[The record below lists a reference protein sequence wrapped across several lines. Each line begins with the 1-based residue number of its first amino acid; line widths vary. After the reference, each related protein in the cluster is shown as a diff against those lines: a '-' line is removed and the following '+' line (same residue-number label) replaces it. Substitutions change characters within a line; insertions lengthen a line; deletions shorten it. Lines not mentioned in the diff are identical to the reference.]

1 MRKGNTKM
9 SAYICFYFKTKND
22 TFISLDDFSRST
34 KMYAAC
40 QAAHAPWEQL
50 DAFTKERREEVSR
63 NLLDLKDEAR
73 ERIAELNT
81 ELKDPTVFEGLSLD
95 DRMALRND
103 LKSEIKEWEAD
114 ISEIDYALDFVQLIG
129 GMHEDEDYSRE
140 NQLYF
145 GFEVSGKLE
154 NIRKI

>member
-1 MRKGNTKM
+1 M

-22 TFISLDDFSRST
+22 TFISLDDFSRSS

-50 DAFTKERREEVSR
+50 DPLPKERREEIAR
-63 NLLDLKDEAR
+63 NLNDLKDEAR
-73 ERIAELNT
+73 ANIAELNM
-81 ELKDPTVFEGLSLD
+81 ELKDSTLFEGLNLE

-103 LKSEIKEWEAD
+103 FKNEIKEWESD
-114 ISEIDYALDFVQLIG
+114 ISEIDYALDFLELIG
-129 GMHEDEDYSRE
+129 GMHEDEDYSKE

>member
-1 MRKGNTKM
+1 M

-22 TFISLDDFSRST
+22 TFICLDEFSRSS

-50 DAFTKERREEVSR
+50 DPLPKERREEVAR
-63 NLLDLKDEAR
+63 NLNDLKDEAR
-73 ERIAELNT
+73 ANIAELNM
-81 ELKDPTVFEGLSLD
+81 ELKDSTIFEGLSLD
-95 DRMALRND
+95 DRMTLRND
-103 LKSEIKEWEAD
+103 FKNEIKEWESD
-114 ISEIDYALDFVQLIG
+114 ISEIDYALDFLELIG
-129 GMHEDEDYSRE
+129 GMHEEEDLSGE

>member
-1 MRKGNTKM
+1 M

-22 TFISLDDFSRST
+22 TFISLDDFSRNS

-50 DAFTKERREEVSR
+50 DPLPKERRDEIAR
-63 NLLDLKDEAR
+63 NLNDLKDEAR
-73 ERIAELNT
+73 ANIAELNM
-81 ELKDPTVFEGLSLD
+81 ELKDTTIFEGLSLE
-95 DRMALRND
+95 DRMTLRND
-103 LKSEIKEWEAD
+103 FKNEIKEWESD
-114 ISEIDYALDFVQLIG
+114 ISEIDYALDFLELIG
-129 GMHEDEDYSRE
+129 GMHEDEDYSKE

>member
-1 MRKGNTKM
+1 M

-22 TFISLDDFSRST
+22 TFICLDEFSRNS

-40 QAAHAPWEQL
+40 QEAHAPWEQL
-50 DAFTKERREEVSR
+50 DPLTKDRREEVAR
-63 NLLDLKDEAR
+63 NLNDLKDEAR
-73 ERIAELNT
+73 ERIHELND
-81 ELKDPTVFEGLSLD
+81 ELKDSTVFEGLSLE

-103 LKSEIKEWEAD
+103 FKSGIKEWKSD
-114 ISEIDYALDFVQLIG
+114 ISEIDYALDFLELIG
-129 GMHEDEDYSRE
+129 GMHEEEDYSWE

>member
-1 MRKGNTKM
+1 M

-22 TFISLDDFSRST
+22 TFISLDDFSRSS

-50 DAFTKERREEVSR
+50 DPLPKERREEIAR
-63 NLLDLKDEAR
+63 NLNDLKDEAR
-73 ERIAELNT
+73 ANIAELNM
-81 ELKDPTVFEGLSLD
+81 ELKDSTVFEGLSLD
-95 DRMALRND
+95 DRMTLRND
-103 LKSEIKEWEAD
+103 FKNEIKEWESD
-114 ISEIDYALDFVQLIG
+114 ISEIDYALDFLELIG
-129 GMHEDEDYSRE
+129 GMHEDEDYSGE

-154 NIRKI
+154 NIRKF

>member
-1 MRKGNTKM
+1 M

-22 TFISLDDFSRST
+22 TFICLDEFSRSS

-63 NLLDLKDEAR
+63 NLNDLKDEAR
-73 ERIAELNT
+73 ERIHELND
-81 ELKDPTVFEGLSLD
+81 ELKDSTVFEGLSLE

-103 LKSEIKEWEAD
+103 FKNEIKEWESD
-114 ISEIDYALDFVQLIG
+114 ISEIDYALDFVELIG
-129 GMHEDEDYSRE
+129 GMHEEEDLSWE

>member
-1 MRKGNTKM
+1 M

-22 TFISLDDFSRST
+22 TFISLDDFSRSS

-50 DAFTKERREEVSR
+50 DPLTKDRRDEVAR
-63 NLLDLKDEAR
+63 NLNDLKDEAR
-73 ERIAELNT
+73 ANIAELNM
-81 ELKDPTVFEGLSLD
+81 ELKDSTIFEGLSLE
-95 DRMALRND
+95 DRMTLRND
-103 LKSEIKEWEAD
+103 LKNEIKEWESD
-114 ISEIDYALDFVQLIG
+114 ISEIDYALDFLELIG
-129 GMHEDEDYSRE
+129 GMHEDEDYSKE